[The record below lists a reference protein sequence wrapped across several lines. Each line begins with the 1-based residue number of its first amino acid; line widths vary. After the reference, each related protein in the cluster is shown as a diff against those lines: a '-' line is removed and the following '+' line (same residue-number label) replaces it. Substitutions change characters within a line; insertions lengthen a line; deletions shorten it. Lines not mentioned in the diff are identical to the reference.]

1 LRHVSWFSC
10 GAASA
15 VATSL
20 ALVKYPGMIIAR
32 CIVANEHPDN
42 DRFAFDCQFWFGK
55 AITDLRSDKYN
66 DCWDLWEKRRYLN
79 GPKGALC
86 TVEMKKQVRQDFQDL
101 DDVQFFGF
109 TSEEKDRAERFQEN
123 NMEVHARFPL
133 IEAGLTK
140 ADCFQI
146 IANERIELPLMY
158 RLGYHNANCV
168 GCVKGGKGYW
178 NRIRK
183 DFPEVYERMAV
194 MEESLG
200 ASCIKGRSLREL
212 LPSEGR
218 HQPIELPEC
227 GLFCD
232 QNEAS
237 A

>member
-1 LRHVSWFSC
+1 MT
-10 GAASA
+10 
-15 VATSL
+15 TSL
-20 ALVKYPGMIIAR
+20 ALAQHPGLVIAR
-32 CIVANEHPDN
+32 CVVKNEDADN

-55 AITDLRSDKYN
+55 AITNLQSEKYA

-86 TVEMKKQVRQDFQDL
+86 TTEMKKKVRQAFQEP
-101 DDVQFFGF
+101 DDIQFFGF
-109 TSEEKDRAERFQEN
+109 HAGEKDRADRFQEHN
-123 NMEVHARFPL
+123 VEVDARFPL

-183 DFPEVYERMAV
+183 THPAVFERMARL
-194 MEESLG
+194 EEDIG
-200 ASCIKGRSLREL
+200 ASCIQGCPLRTL
-212 LPSEGR
+212 QPGEGR